1 MQLRKHCRQAENSFL
16 GEWLQFR
23 QMAGFWIDGV
33 QMNNIKSEIA
43 RVEKVIAETKSP
55 YLKKDYEKYLKKL
68 RNKQKQRIIGTNS
81 NC

>member
-1 MQLRKHCRQAENSFL
+1 
-16 GEWLQFR
+16 
-23 QMAGFWIDGV
+23 
-33 QMNNIKSEIA
+33 MNNIKSEIA

-81 NC
+81 NLLN

>member
-1 MQLRKHCRQAENSFL
+1 
-16 GEWLQFR
+16 
-23 QMAGFWIDGV
+23 MAGFWIDGV

-81 NC
+81 NLLN